1 MRLAFGLGLG
11 SWGHPPSRRR
21 PWGARLS
28 PTATRCCRAPRYA
41 SHQQDLPFH
50 ARGRRERRRSQGLP
64 HRSKGESGEDS
75 KEILSLRL
83 AVRLILKPIF
93 RFDSRRRS
101 RRRLRTSFESEIEAA
116 DGFLFHG
123 FHGAAAV
130 ENEGD
135 VLHVLIHE
143 AQHTP
148 QGRTLVRERGRAT
161 AKRVCWDFRNDA
173 VRPPR
178 RMADGTARSR
188 PH

>member
-1 MRLAFGLGLG
+1 MPRINKTFLSTRGPTGTSAL
-11 SWGHPPSRRR
+11 P
-21 PWGARLS
+21 GAS
-28 PTATRCCRAPRYA
+28 
-41 SHQQDLPFH
+41 
-50 ARGRRERRRSQGLP
+50 

-130 ENEGD
+130 ENEGY
-135 VLHVLIHE
+135 VGQVFVYEGQL
-143 AQHTP
+143 TP
-148 QGRTLVRERGRAT
+148 RGGTLAGDGGRAT
-161 AKRVCWDFRNDA
+161 AKWVCWDLRNDP
-173 VRPPR
+173 VRIPK
-178 RMADGTARSR
+178 
-188 PH
+188 